1 LARHRS
7 RNRANHLDYQHPHMT
22 PKQIGALLRKA
33 REKRGWTWN
42 RTATESG
49 LKADQIKG
57 IEQASK
63 AYTNDSLLVL
73 AKVFG
78 YEQHFLQSKRAT
90 GSDDV
95 RG

>member
-1 LARHRS
+1 
-7 RNRANHLDYQHPHMT
+7 MT

-33 REKRGWTWN
+33 REARGWTWN

-78 YEQHFLQSKRAT
+78 YEQHFHQSKGSEAALT
-90 GSDDV
+90 KSSDGSDDV

>member
-1 LARHRS
+1 
-7 RNRANHLDYQHPHMT
+7 MT
-22 PKQIGALLRKA
+22 PEQIGSLLRKA

-57 IEQASK
+57 IEQGTT
-63 AYTNDSLLVL
+63 AYTINSLLAL
-73 AKVFG
+73 CKG
-78 YEQHFLQSKRAT
+78 IGLRLHFSEAGKSA
-90 GSDDV
+90 DDA

>member
-1 LARHRS
+1 
-7 RNRANHLDYQHPHMT
+7 MT

-33 REKRGWTWN
+33 REARGWTWN

-57 IEQASK
+57 IEAGDK
-63 AYTNDSLLVL
+63 DYTNKSLVKL

-78 YEQHFLQSKRAT
+78 YEVHLVLQAKGSEAAFTKGAT
-90 GSDDV
+90 GSDDAQ
-95 RG
+95 G

>member
-1 LARHRS
+1 
-7 RNRANHLDYQHPHMT
+7 MT
-22 PKQIGALLRKA
+22 PKQIGALLCKA
-33 REKRGWTWN
+33 REARGWTWN

-73 AKVFG
+73 AKAFG
-78 YEQHFLQSKRAT
+78 LELVLQAKGSEAAFTK
-90 GSDDV
+90 GSDSSDDV
-95 RG
+95 QG

>member
-1 LARHRS
+1 
-7 RNRANHLDYQHPHMT
+7 MT

-33 REKRGWTWN
+33 REARGWTWN

-49 LKADQIKG
+49 LKTDQIKG

-73 AKVFG
+73 AKVLG
-78 YEQHFLQSKRAT
+78 YEVHLVLQAKGSEAALTKGAT
-90 GSDDV
+90 GSDDA

>member
-1 LARHRS
+1 
-7 RNRANHLDYQHPHMT
+7 MT
-22 PKQIGALLRKA
+22 PKQTGALMRKA
-33 REKRGWTWN
+33 REARGWTWN

-63 AYTNDSLLVL
+63 AYTNESLLVL

-78 YEQHFLQSKRAT
+78 YEQHFLPTKGSKAAFTKGVT

-95 RG
+95 RVRCSASHKI

>member
-1 LARHRS
+1 MRPR
-7 RNRANHLDYQHPHMT
+7 QV
-22 PKQIGALLRKA
+22 GALLRKA
-33 REKRGWTWN
+33 RERRGWSWN

-73 AKVFG
+73 AKVLG
-78 YEQHFLQSKRAT
+78 YEQHFLPAKGSKAAFT
-90 GSDDV
+90 KGADGSDDV
-95 RG
+95 EG

>member
-1 LARHRS
+1 
-7 RNRANHLDYQHPHMT
+7 MT
-22 PKQIGALLRKA
+22 PEQIGSLLRKA

-63 AYTNDSLLVL
+63 AYTNNSLLVL

-78 YEQHFLQSKRAT
+78 YEQHFLQAKGSEAAFTKGSG
-90 GSDDV
+90 GSDDA

>member
-1 LARHRS
+1 MTAR
-7 RNRANHLDYQHPHMT
+7 
-22 PKQIGALLRKA
+22 QIGALLRKA

-73 AKVFG
+73 AKAFG
-78 YEQHFLQSKRAT
+78 LELVLQAKGSEAAFTK
-90 GSDDV
+90 GSDSSDDV
-95 RG
+95 QG

>member
-1 LARHRS
+1 
-7 RNRANHLDYQHPHMT
+7 MT
-22 PKQIGALLRKA
+22 PRQVGALLRKA
-33 REKRGWTWN
+33 REARGWTWN
-42 RTATESG
+42 RAATESG

-63 AYTNDSLLVL
+63 AYTNDSPLVL

-78 YEQHFLQSKRAT
+78 YEQHFLPAKGSEAALTKGAS

-95 RG
+95 RW

>member
-1 LARHRS
+1 
-7 RNRANHLDYQHPHMT
+7 MT
-22 PKQIGALLRKA
+22 PKQTGALLRKA
-33 REKRGWTWN
+33 REARGWTWN

-63 AYTNDSLLVL
+63 AYTNGSLLAL

-78 YEQHFLQSKRAT
+78 YEQHFLQAKGSEAAFTKGAT

-95 RG
+95 LG